1 MTVFKV
7 GLFATQKPYICK
19 AKFSKMNF
27 SHPVSKVP
35 LKTDSE
41 GVVRVGETRV
51 TLDSVIGAFKNG
63 STSEEI
69 ALQFPVLDLGDVY
82 AVIGFYLKN
91 QAAVEEYLSRQNTDA
106 ESIRQKI
113 EARFPPD
120 DIRQRLLKRRAAH
133 QSAAS

>member
-1 MTVFKV
+1 MD
-7 GLFATQKPYICK
+7 
-19 AKFSKMNF
+19 F

-41 GVVRVGETRV
+41 GVVRIGETRV

-63 STSEEI
+63 ATSEEI
-69 ALQFPVLDLGDVY
+69 VLQFPVLHLADVY

-91 QAAVEEYLSRQNTDA
+91 EAAVEEYLVLQIADSTK
-106 ESIRQKI
+106 IRQQI
-113 EARFPPD
+113 EAQFPSTG
-120 DIRQRLLKRRAAH
+120 IRQRLLKRRSNH

>member
-1 MTVFKV
+1 MD
-7 GLFATQKPYICK
+7 
-19 AKFSKMNF
+19 F

-35 LKTDSE
+35 LRTDSE

-69 ALQFPVLDLGDVY
+69 VLQFPILELADVY

-91 QAAVEEYLSRQNTDA
+91 EMAVEEYLMRQIADA
-106 ESIRQKI
+106 AKTLQQI
-113 EARFPPD
+113 EAQFPPAGL
-120 DIRQRLLKRRAAH
+120 RQRLLQRRSSH
-133 QSAAS
+133 QSVAS

>member
-1 MTVFKV
+1 MD
-7 GLFATQKPYICK
+7 
-19 AKFSKMNF
+19 F

-51 TLDSVIGAFKNG
+51 TLESVVGAFKNG

-69 ALQFPVLDLGDVY
+69 TLQFPVLELSDVY

-91 QAAVEEYLSRQNTDA
+91 QAAVEQHLVQQNADA
-106 ESIRQKI
+106 ANTRQKI
-113 EARFPPD
+113 EAQFPPTD
-120 DIRQRLLKRRAAH
+120 LRQRLLKRRASQHPAT
-133 QSAAS
+133 S

>member
-1 MTVFKV
+1 MD
-7 GLFATQKPYICK
+7 
-19 AKFSKMNF
+19 FSRL
-27 SHPVSKVP
+27 VSNVP

-51 TLDSVIGAFKNG
+51 TLEAVVGAFKNG

-69 ALQFPVLDLGDVY
+69 VLQFPVLDLSDVY

-91 QAAVEEYLSRQNTDA
+91 QVAVEEYLARQGV
-106 ESIRQKI
+106 ESAKIRQQI
-113 EARFPPD
+113 EAQFPPTG
-120 DIRQRLLKRRAAH
+120 IRQRLLKRRSAH

>member
-1 MTVFKV
+1 MD
-7 GLFATQKPYICK
+7 
-19 AKFSKMNF
+19 F

-51 TLDSVIGAFKNG
+51 TLESVVGAFKNG

-69 ALQFPVLDLGDVY
+69 TLQFPVLELSDVY

-91 QAAVEEYLSRQNTDA
+91 QAAVEQHLVQQNADA
-106 ESIRQKI
+106 ANIRQKI
-113 EARFPPD
+113 EVKFPPTG
-120 DIRQRLLKRRAAH
+120 IRQRLLKRCASQ
-133 QSAAS
+133 QSANS